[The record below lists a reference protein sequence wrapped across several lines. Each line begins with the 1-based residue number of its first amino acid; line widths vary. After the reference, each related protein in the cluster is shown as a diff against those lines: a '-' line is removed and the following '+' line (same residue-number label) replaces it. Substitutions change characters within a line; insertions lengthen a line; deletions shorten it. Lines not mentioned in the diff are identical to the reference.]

1 MMPIEALA
9 SWSSAPK
16 LVSFPPGAALDLL
29 AMGEQRNVSDIGE
42 QHTYGRMA
50 AEEEQS
56 VVSRDL
62 LLVLL
67 LILLLIAKGRIFTQ
81 HPSLKDL
88 KAGELRC

>member
-1 MMPIEALA
+1 MVIRHL
-9 SWSSAPK
+9 SWYPSH
-16 LVSFPPGAALDLL
+16 L
-29 AMGEQRNVSDIGE
+29 EQLWTSWPWESRETSDIGE

>member
-1 MMPIEALA
+1 
-9 SWSSAPK
+9 
-16 LVSFPPGAALDLL
+16 
-29 AMGEQRNVSDIGE
+29 MGEQREVSDMGE

-50 AEEEQS
+50 ARGRS
-56 VVSRDL
+56 VVSRGL

-88 KAGELRC
+88 KAGGLRC